1 MKVELS
7 TQREWLETNGLG
19 GFASTTEG
27 DCPTRKYHGLFV
39 TPLTG
44 YEGRFMLF
52 SDGLLS
58 IEEEGGF
65 TLGSSYYP
73 GVIHPEGYLSLESFT
88 TDPVPTWVYDNGK
101 FRIKKEVF
109 MIQGDPSVY
118 VAWTLLNKDWPREKP
133 LSVSVK
139 LLSSFR
145 ESHHLAEENN
155 SLSKEITAL
164 DHGLQICP
172 YHDLPSLS
180 FQFSQEIVREGDMY
194 WDRKIQYHWEKRRGF
209 DFEEDRFVPG
219 KVNGQLTMGV
229 PLIMRVSLIPHEQ
242 KVSSTLMHSYEDE
255 INRREKKQEKIIT
268 LWDRLNRGGQHFLVT
283 NHSGQLSLVAGYP
296 WFGEWGRDTMIALP
310 GLLFGENL
318 LKGAQVLSD
327 YADHIKNGL
336 IPNTLGEMQG
346 FTSYNSVDA
355 SLLYM
360 RAVDLLIKEGF
371 GGNNDEKII
380 LESKLFP
387 AVGKIINA
395 FLEGEVPQVM
405 LTEEGLINSGSEK
418 TQLTWMDAMVNGVP
432 VTPRNGLAVD
442 LNALWFEGLGLYKN
456 LCGFFGKTFPVRGK
470 KILSTFKSNFKEI
483 FHLKDKG
490 YLSDTV
496 TSLGPD
502 EKLRP
507 NMLFATAVNLLD
519 KETGRRV
526 VEKAKRELLTPLG
539 LRTLAPGDPQ
549 FISVYEGTGS
559 ERDSAYHQGTVWPWL
574 LGIMVESSLN
584 YSNQRDKEI
593 KFWKDY
599 LNKLLER
606 HLDHEGIDSI
616 SEVFDGADPSE
627 GKGCFAQAWSV
638 GEILR
643 AGRLLNG

>member
-1 MKVELS
+1 
-7 TQREWLETNGLG
+7 
-19 GFASTTEG
+19 
-27 DCPTRKYHGLFV
+27 
-39 TPLTG
+39 
-44 YEGRFMLF
+44 
-52 SDGLLS
+52 
-58 IEEEGGF
+58 
-65 TLGSSYYP
+65 
-73 GVIHPEGYLSLESFT
+73 
-88 TDPVPTWVYDNGK
+88 
-101 FRIKKEVF
+101 
-109 MIQGDPSVY
+109 
-118 VAWTLLNKDWPREKP
+118 
-133 LSVSVK
+133 
-139 LLSSFR
+139 
-145 ESHHLAEENN
+145 
-155 SLSKEITAL
+155 
-164 DHGLQICP
+164 
-172 YHDLPSLS
+172 
-180 FQFSQEIVREGDMY
+180 
-194 WDRKIQYHWEKRRGF
+194 
-209 DFEEDRFVPG
+209 
-219 KVNGQLTMGV
+219 
-229 PLIMRVSLIPHEQ
+229 
-242 KVSSTLMHSYEDE
+242 
-255 INRREKKQEKIIT
+255 
-268 LWDRLNRGGQHFLVT
+268 
-283 NHSGQLSLVAGYP
+283 
-296 WFGEWGRDTMIALP
+296 MIALP

-456 LCGFFGKTFPVRGK
+456 LCGLFGKTFPVRGK

-483 FHLKDKG
+483 FYLKDKG

-507 NMLFATAVNLLD
+507 NMLFATAENLLD

-549 FISVYEGTGS
+549 FIFC
-559 ERDSAYHQGTVWPWL
+559 L
-574 LGIMVESSLN
+574 
-584 YSNQRDKEI
+584 
-593 KFWKDY
+593 
-599 LNKLLER
+599 
-606 HLDHEGIDSI
+606 
-616 SEVFDGADPSE
+616 
-627 GKGCFAQAWSV
+627 
-638 GEILR
+638 
-643 AGRLLNG
+643 